1 MTSTKPKPP
10 QPCEIILLDGGLG
23 TTLTSPPHSIA
34 FDDSTPLWS
43 SHLLITSPETLLATQ
58 KSFADAGAEVTI
70 TATYQASF
78 EGFKATGVKDE
89 KETERLMRDAVRV
102 GRESFGKDE
111 IGGKRGK
118 VALSLGAYGAVMI
131 PSQEYSGNYDEAH
144 SSIAQLREW
153 HLNRLSVFLPSSE
166 RDEKKECWDHVDLV
180 AFETLPRLDEI
191 LAAREVVFLAYQH
204 LPPSLQK
211 PFWIS
216 CVFPGESNL
225 LPDGSSIPEIVKA
238 MLGKRETSMRPM
250 GIGINCTKVNKVEG
264 LVREFEDAVRE
275 LGEDGDG
282 EGVSLVIYPDGTMR
296 GEVYDTVTKEW
307 VINGEGNEGGSQ
319 KLWDEEVFEIV
330 MRARESGV
338 WKSIYVG
345 GCCRTGPEEI
355 GNLRRRIDGV

>member
-1 MTSTKPKPP
+1 M
-10 QPCEIILLDGGLG
+10 
-23 TTLTSPPHSIA
+23 
-34 FDDSTPLWS
+34 
-43 SHLLITSPETLLATQ
+43 
-58 KSFADAGAEVTI
+58 
-70 TATYQASF
+70 
-78 EGFKATGVKDE
+78 
-89 KETERLMRDAVRV
+89 
-102 GRESFGKDE
+102 
-111 IGGKRGK
+111 
-118 VALSLGAYGAVMI
+118 ALSLGAYGAVMI